1 MELYLM
7 QHGLALASEDDP
19 EQPLSREGVVQM
31 QMAGRA
37 LKRLGVVPDLLA
49 CSSKKRSR
57 QSAALIAEAVNFPYS
72 DILESDLLLPLT
84 PPRESLRL
92 LRGNGENGTGAIIV
106 VGHLPSLA
114 EIASLLLG
122 QGSRVRIHF
131 ENGGLCR
138 LDLPADASQLA
149 ELRYSL
155 TAPQLKLIAA

>member
-7 QHGLALASEDDP
+7 QHGLALPTEDDP

-31 QMAGRA
+31 QTAGRA

-57 QSAALIAEAVNFPYS
+57 QSAALIAEGVNFPYS

-92 LRGNGENGTGAIIV
+92 LRRNGEDGAGAILL

-122 QGSRVRIHF
+122 NGSRVRIHF

-138 LDLPADASQLA
+138 LDLPELAARQA